1 MDVTFYALDA
11 DGEWEIDHE
20 AYAGPL
26 KTARAMVEEWMRGHE
41 ADRMC
46 RIQEA

>member
-11 DGEWEIDHE
+11 EGEWEIDYE

-26 KTARAMVEEWMRGHE
+26 KAARAMVEEWMRGHE

>member
-1 MDVTFYALDA
+1 MTFYKLDPY
-11 DGEWEIDHE
+11 GEWEIDHE
-20 AYAGPL
+20 QYAGPRDV
-26 KTARAMVEEWMRGHE
+26 ARAMIEEWMRGHE